1 MWRKPHDIFE
11 SLKKERKKKNTH
23 YKKEHTEVT
32 LSHTSHNSHQE
43 KFYDNNLYMSQF
55 RPCLLAKLWS
65 ISHGDGPLLLKHY
78 AKSIRTISSFT
89 QSPSYTH
96 TQREREGQR
105 IDIFLLELTRDTIGM
120 FLCVCVLVEYIEKKN
135 GLFLFVISFKIDSF
149 FLLYVSPISV

>member
-89 QSPSYTH
+89 QSPCYTH
-96 TQREREGQR
+96 TQREREGQS
-105 IDIFLLELTRDTIGM
+105 IDIFLLELTRHTIGM
-120 FLCVCVLVEYIEKKN
+120 FLCMCVLVEYIEKN
-135 GLFLFVISFKIDSF
+135 GRFLFVISFKIDSF
-149 FLLYVSPISV
+149 FLLYMSPISV